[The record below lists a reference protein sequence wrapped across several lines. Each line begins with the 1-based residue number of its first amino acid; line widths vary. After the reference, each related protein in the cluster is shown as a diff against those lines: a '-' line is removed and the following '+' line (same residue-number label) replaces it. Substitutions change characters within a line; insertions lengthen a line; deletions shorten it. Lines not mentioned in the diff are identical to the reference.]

1 MNSGLGENSEGMG
14 RVLLGTSSFTADGWQ
29 GTFYPRGLKSAD
41 YLAFYAE
48 HFSTMEIDSSF
59 YGCPAGRTVEN
70 WAARVPDGFV
80 FSVKVPQ
87 VITHDKILRDCDAE
101 LGEFLKTMDL
111 LGAKLGPIVFQF
123 PYFGRAVL
131 PDRHAFTDRLVP
143 FLKKLPG
150 AHRFAVEIRNA
161 GWLDAELCNLLR
173 DYRVALV
180 LQDRSWMSDPAEF
193 KFDPITAEWTYIRWL
208 GDRKWVGEEARFDKE
223 VIDRSEELSCWV
235 DYCYRLR
242 KRGVWQY
249 GYANNHYSGYAPGTI
264 AQFRKLWSAAG
275 HGELAGGVVGAAGV
289 GVRRVAV
296 QGDLFG

>member
-1 MNSGLGENSEGMG
+1 M
-14 RVLLGTSSFTADGWQ
+14 
-29 GTFYPRGLKSAD
+29 
-41 YLAFYAE
+41 
-48 HFSTMEIDSSF
+48 
-59 YGCPAGRTVEN
+59 
-70 WAARVPDGFV
+70 PDGFL

-87 VITHDKILRDCDAE
+87 VITHEKILRDCDAE
-101 LGEFLKTMDL
+101 LSDFLRTMDL
-111 LGAKLGPIVFQF
+111 PGRNGAVVFQF

-193 KFDPITAEWTYIRWL
+193 KFDPITAEWTYIRRL

-223 VIDRSEELSCWV
+223 VIDRSEEL
-235 DYCYRLR
+235 
-242 KRGVWQY
+242 RGGWI
-249 GYANNHYSGYAPGTI
+249 I
-264 AQFRKLWSAAG
+264 ATGCGSVECGSTGMRIIIIRG
-275 HGELAGGVVGAAGV
+275 M
-289 GVRRVAV
+289 RR
-296 QGDLFG
+296 G